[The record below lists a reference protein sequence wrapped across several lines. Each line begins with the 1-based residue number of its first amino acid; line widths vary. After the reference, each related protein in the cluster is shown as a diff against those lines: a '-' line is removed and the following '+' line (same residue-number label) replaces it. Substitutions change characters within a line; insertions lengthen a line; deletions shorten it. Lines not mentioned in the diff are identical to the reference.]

1 MNLNPVNMA
10 VPQHVPFILWSM
22 VAVIS
27 VITVVLM
34 IYLTVKIYKDDARN
48 EDAGPKNKGW

>member
-1 MNLNPVNMA
+1 MMNME
-10 VPQHVPFILWSM
+10 VPKEVPFVLEVM

-27 VITVVLM
+27 IITVVLM
-34 IYLTVKIYKDDARN
+34 VYLTVKIYKDEARN

>member
-1 MNLNPVNMA
+1 MMIME
-10 VPQHVPFILWSM
+10 VPKEVPFVLEVM

-27 VITVVLM
+27 IVTILLM
-34 IYLTVKIYKDDARN
+34 VYLTIKIYKNQARD

>member
-1 MNLNPVNMA
+1 MMIME
-10 VPQHVPFILWSM
+10 VPKEVPFILEVM

-34 IYLTVKIYKDDARN
+34 VYLTAKIYKGEARN

>member
-1 MNLNPVNMA
+1 MDIMALPTA
-10 VPQHVPFILWSM
+10 VPNLLKAM

-27 VITVVLM
+27 VVTVILM